1 MMRAA
6 ITTLMI
12 LGLAGPAFAGD
23 PNAGFDKSGVCQGCH
38 GSDGNSPAGMFPSLA
53 GQPANYLIKQL
64 KDYRSGSRKNETMDA
79 MAAGLSDSDIDDISA
94 YFASQKAAP
103 AGSEAKADT
112 LAMGKLIYKGGNMD
126 TGLTACAG
134 CHGPQGK
141 GNGPAKFPALAGQ
154 HADYTVAQL
163 QDFKIEIRK
172 NDMNSMMRNVS
183 ARMTQ
188 KEMEAVAAYLA
199 TLNN

>member
-12 LGLAGPAFAGD
+12 FGLAAPVFAAN

-38 GSDGNSPAGMFPSLA
+38 GGDGNSPVAAFPSLA
-53 GQPANYLIKQL
+53 GQPANYLAKQL
-64 KDYRSGSRKNETMDA
+64 KDYRSGNRKNETMDA
-79 MAAGLSDSDIDDISA
+79 LAASLSDEDIADIAA
-94 YFASQKAAP
+94 YFASQKP
-103 AGSEAKADT
+103 TPTGSDAKADT
-112 LAMGKLIYKGGNMD
+112 LALGKLIYKGGNMD
-126 TGLTACAG
+126 TGLTACAS

-154 HADYTVAQL
+154 HADYTVSQL
-163 QDFKIEIRK
+163 QNFKIEIRS
-172 NDMNSMMRNVS
+172 NDMNNMMRNVS

-188 KEMEAVAAYLA
+188 KEMDAVAAYLA
-199 TLNN
+199 TLNH